1 MADAVLEPAVT
12 ERAERARRKNEDM
25 LEIDNEVWQKPWD
38 DWDKHQN
45 AGELSMQMGNQ
56 WERWRTTMLD
66 FEHFSKKWIWNLSQ
80 ICQRRGFGTDR
91 ERLLEVSH
99 FPTNSH

>member
-1 MADAVLEPAVT
+1 MNGDSGAMADAVLEPAVT

-45 AGELSMQMGNQ
+45 AGE
-56 WERWRTTMLD
+56 
-66 FEHFSKKWIWNLSQ
+66 F
-80 ICQRRGFGTDR
+80 
-91 ERLLEVSH
+91 
-99 FPTNSH
+99 